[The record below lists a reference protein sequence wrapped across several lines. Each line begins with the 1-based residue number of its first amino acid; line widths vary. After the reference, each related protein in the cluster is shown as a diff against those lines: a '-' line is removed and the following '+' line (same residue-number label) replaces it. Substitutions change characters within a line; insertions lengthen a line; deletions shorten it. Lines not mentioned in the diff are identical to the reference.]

1 MAFVEMMTPAIAGTL
16 FNSERRQTPFLIE
29 LEGLVM
35 RALLTL
41 PRNEASLARKNL
53 LATWKVPDTPF
64 VASGRNLADIRVPLR
79 DVRLL
84 FKSGHGERQQVPLA
98 IGTALPLGDSKG

>member
-1 MAFVEMMTPAIAGTL
+1 MAFVEMMTPAIAGTV

-53 LATWKVPDTPF
+53 
-64 VASGRNLADIRVPLR
+64 
-79 DVRLL
+79 
-84 FKSGHGERQQVPLA
+84 
-98 IGTALPLGDSKG
+98 